1 MGRLNISQHAQA
13 DFAAIIEY
21 LAKEAGMWVARDY
34 REQIRAFYRL
44 LRDHPEIGA
53 PRPRLGR
60 NIRVGVV
67 RPYLVIYRYAGEG
80 VTVLRIVHGRRKL
93 AGTMLRKGG

>member
-1 MGRLNISQHAQA
+1 MGRLNISQRAQA
-13 DFAAIIEY
+13 DFANILEY
-21 LAKEAGMWVARDY
+21 LAKEAGIWVARNY

-44 LRDHPEIGA
+44 LIDHPDIGA

-60 NIRVGVV
+60 NVRIGIV
-67 RPYLVIYRYAGEG
+67 RPYLVIYRHADDT

-93 AGTMLRKGG
+93 AGAMLRKER

>member
-1 MGRLNISQHAQA
+1 MARLNISQYAQA

-21 LAKEAGMWVARDY
+21 LAKEAGRWVARDF

-44 LRDHPEIGA
+44 LLDHPEIGA

-60 NIRVGVV
+60 NVRIGVV
-67 RPYLVIYRYAGEG
+67 RPYLVIYRHAGDT

-93 AGTMLRKGG
+93 AGALLREDG